1 VGAAGRSVPSPCHVQ
16 FSVSAAKSQ
25 PIRSGARRSLRPG
38 RVVLFGKFGIKVV
51 GACHVV
57 GQADLPLPQSGGVDR
72 TESSPRSAT
81 YAEVMS
87 GPQGENAA
95 RGSVV
100 AVQSVD
106 RALSVLEILAAC
118 GEAGV
123 TEVAAELGVHKSTA
137 FRLVAALESRGFVE
151 QLADRG
157 KYRLGFGVVRLAGAA
172 AAQLDI
178 ARQGRPICEALAAD
192 LQETVNVAIL
202 DGDRA
207 VNVSQARGPA
217 ALSTH
222 NWVGQGTP
230 LHATSSGKVLLAYA
244 PDAVR
249 KGVLSR
255 ELQRFTSATIT
266 DPEVLRQ
273 HLDRIIEQG
282 WGSTVDEYEVG
293 LSAIAAP
300 VRGADGGVIAAL
312 SVSGPSFRMASEDFS
327 RIARRVV
334 SGTEELSRR
343 LGYYS

>member
-1 VGAAGRSVPSPCHVQ
+1 M
-16 FSVSAAKSQ
+16 SAS
-25 PIRSGARRSLRPG
+25 
-38 RVVLFGKFGIKVV
+38 
-51 GACHVV
+51 
-57 GQADLPLPQSGGVDR
+57 
-72 TESSPRSAT
+72 
-81 YAEVMS
+81 
-87 GPQGENAA
+87 QGENAE
-95 RGSVV
+95 RGSVA

-106 RALSVLEILAAC
+106 RALSVLEILAAH

-137 FRLVAALESRGFVE
+137 FRLVAVLESRGFVE
-151 QLADRG
+151 QSADRG

-178 ARQGRPICEALAAD
+178 AREGRRVCEALAAD
-192 LQETVNVAIL
+192 LEETVNIAIL

-230 LHATSSGKVLLAYA
+230 LHATSSGKVLLAHA

-249 KGVLSR
+249 KDVLSR
-255 ELQRFTSATIT
+255 ELQGFTHATVT

-273 HLDRIIEQG
+273 HLDRIVEQG
-282 WGSTVDEYEVG
+282 WGSTVEEFEVG
-293 LSAIAAP
+293 LTAVAAP

-312 SVSGPSFRMASEDFS
+312 SVSGPSFRMAAEDFP
-327 RIARRVV
+327 RLARRVV
-334 SGTEELSRR
+334 SGAEELSRR
-343 LGYYS
+343 LGFFGQAR